1 MFKFLKSLFSKSTK
15 LETETHDEPL
25 IIEKLNSLGYDEVN
39 ISKFYDVYFND
50 FLKRDA
56 IKYIEKEIERIF
68 SKLILDEDYTYK
80 LVQVDKLSLFES
92 KEYLTDL
99 EIKRGFSNGEHIYL
113 ILAFKSKQCKQKQS
127 DYSWDQFILERNL
140 ETGLNSPW
148 TMKDWIKQDRN
159 LLVAK
164 HKHEFTF
171 EYDLDNLNSKD
182 IIFKYYKKAGYIQE
196 LKELIKLDLKD
207 LDKIERTFIRVSFSS
222 VSKVKVF
229 IECDRWLIRKELAET
244 DKLLESIIKKNIN
257 RLNVSEYFDRTLGTL
272 ED

>member
-15 LETETHDEPL
+15 LETETYDEPL

-56 IKYIEKEIERIF
+56 IKYIGKEIERIF
-68 SKLILDEDYTYK
+68 SKLTLDEDYTYK

-140 ETGLNSPW
+140 ETGLNSP
-148 TMKDWIKQDRN
+148 
-159 LLVAK
+159 
-164 HKHEFTF
+164 
-171 EYDLDNLNSKD
+171 LD
-182 IIFKYYKKAGYIQE
+182 YE
-196 LKELIKLDLKD
+196 RLDQA
-207 LDKIERTFIRVSFSS
+207 R
-222 VSKVKVF
+222 
-229 IECDRWLIRKELAET
+229 
-244 DKLLESIIKKNIN
+244 
-257 RLNVSEYFDRTLGTL
+257 
-272 ED
+272 

>member
-25 IIEKLNSLGYDEVN
+25 IIEKLNSLGYDKVE

-56 IKYIEKEIERIF
+56 IEYIEKEIKRIF
-68 SKLILDEDYTYK
+68 SNLVLDEDYTYK
-80 LVQVDKLSLFES
+80 LVQTDKLNLAEVGI
-92 KEYLTDL
+92 YLTDK
-99 EIKRGFSNGEHIYL
+99 EIKSGCSIHEHIYL

-140 ETGLNSPW
+140 GTGLNSPW

-171 EYDLDNLNSKD
+171 EYDLDNLNSKG
-182 IIFKYYKKAGYIQE
+182 IIFKYYRKANYVQE

-207 LDKIERTFIRVSFSS
+207 LEKIDRAYIKVSFSS

-257 RLNVSEYFDRTLGTL
+257 RLNVSEYFDKTLGTL